1 MSEAAAAFTELRGV
15 LLPLKGAQLL
25 LPSASISEIVGYYDP
40 TPVAGAPEWM
50 LGLFDWHQQKVPL
63 ISFEALVNKGS
74 TEISHGARVAVCK
87 TLGGNPERP
96 FLGIVLSSMPQLVRV
111 TEEVIGPLSEPED
124 LGSAVMRQVVVNNS
138 AAWIPDLNA
147 LEWVVQ
153 EAF

>member
-1 MSEAAAAFTELRGV
+1 MSEGTATYTELRGV

-25 LPSASISEIVGYYDP
+25 LPSASISEIVGYHEPDA
-40 TPVAGAPEWM
+40 VAGAPQWL
-50 LGLFDWHQQKVPL
+50 LGLLPWHQQKVPL
-63 ISFEALVNKGS
+63 ISFETLVEKGAA
-74 TEISHGARVAVCK
+74 EIGHGARVAICK

-111 TEEVIGPLSEPED
+111 TEEVIAPLSEEEE
-124 LGSAVMRQVVVNNS
+124 LGSVVLRQVVVNNR

-153 EAF
+153 EAL